1 MQRRPAIEV
10 VWPLF
15 LPEAML
21 MNIHEYQA
29 KELLAKFGIGIPTG
43 IPAMTVEEAVAA
55 ARALPGPLYVVKA
68 QIHAG
73 GRGKGKFKELGPDA
87 KGGVRLAKSV
97 EEVEAHA
104 REMLGN
110 TLVTIQTGDAG
121 KQVNRL
127 YITDGVDIGKEY
139 YLSMLVDRAT
149 GRVAMIASTEGGMS
163 IEDVAHET
171 PEKIATIT
179 IDPAQ
184 GFMPH
189 HGRALAFGLKLKG
202 DLAKQAQV
210 LGKQLYDAFMALDCA
225 MIEINPLADCGGR
238 LLVLDTKMSFDSN
251 ALYRHPDVMALRDET
266 EEDPAEVEASEYDLA
281 YIKLDGNIGCMVNGA
296 GLAMATM
303 DIIKL
308 NGEFPANFLDVGG
321 GASKEKVTAA
331 FKIILKDP
339 AVKGILV
346 NIFGGI
352 MKCDIIAE
360 GIVAAAKEVNLSV
373 PLVVRLEG
381 TNVDLGKQILEGS
394 GLPIVS
400 ASDLGDAARKIVAE
414 VRKAA

>member
-1 MQRRPAIEV
+1 
-10 VWPLF
+10 
-15 LPEAML
+15 

-29 KELLAKFGIGIPTG
+29 KDLLAKYGLPIPAG
-43 IPAMTVEEAVAA
+43 IPALSVEEAVAA
-55 ARALPGPLYVVKA
+55 AKQLPGPLWVVKA

-73 GRGKGKFKELGPDA
+73 GRGKGKFKELGADA
-87 KGGVRLAKSV
+87 KGGVRLAKSI
-97 EEVEAHA
+97 EDVEANA
-104 REMLGN
+104 KDMLGN

-127 YITDGVDIGKEY
+127 YVTDGVDIGKEY
-139 YLSMLVDRAT
+139 YLSLVVDRAT

-171 PEKIATIT
+171 PEKITTIV
-179 IDPAQ
+179 IDPAE

-189 HGRALAFGLKLKG
+189 HGRALAFGLKLTG
-202 DLAKQAQV
+202 DLNKQAQK
-210 LGKQLYDAFMALDCA
+210 LGGQLYQAFMALDCE
-225 MIEINPLADCGGR
+225 MLEINPLAESDGK
-238 LLVLDTKMSFDSN
+238 LMILDAKMSFDSN

-266 EEDPAEVEASEYDLA
+266 EEDPAEIEASKYDLA

-308 NGEFPANFLDVGG
+308 NGAFPANFLDVGG

-339 AVKGILV
+339 AVEGILV

-352 MKCDIIAE
+352 MKCDIIAD
-360 GIVAAAKEVNLSV
+360 GIVAAAKDVNLSV

-381 TNVDLGKQILEGS
+381 TNVQQGKDILANS
-394 GLPIVS
+394 GLPIV
-400 ASDLGDAARKIVAE
+400 AADDLGDAARKIVAE
-414 VRKAA
+414 VKKAA

>member
-1 MQRRPAIEV
+1 
-10 VWPLF
+10 
-15 LPEAML
+15 

-29 KELLAKFGIGIPTG
+29 KELLATAGLPV
-43 IPAMTVEEAVAA
+43 PAGYAAMNGDEAVAA
-55 ARALPGPLYVVKA
+55 AEKLPGPLYVVKA

-87 KGGVRLAKSV
+87 KGGVRLARSV
-97 EEVEAHA
+97 EEVRANAE
-104 REMLGN
+104 EMLGN
-110 TLVTIQTGDAG
+110 TLVTIQTGAEG

-127 YITDGVDIGKEY
+127 YVTDGVDIAREY
-139 YLSMLVDRAT
+139 YLALLVDRAS
-149 GRVAMIASTEGGMS
+149 GRIAMVASTEGGMD
-163 IEDVAHET
+163 IEAVAHDT
-171 PEKIATIT
+171 PERITTIT

-189 HGRALAFGLKLKG
+189 HGRALAYALKLEG
-202 DLAKQAQV
+202 DLNKQAQK
-210 LGKQLYDAFMALDCA
+210 LARQLYDAFLSLDGA
-225 MIEINPLADCGGR
+225 MLEINPLVQTEDGK
-238 LLVLDTKMSFDSN
+238 LVVLDAKMSFDSN
-251 ALYRHPDVMALRDET
+251 AMFRHKDLEALRDET
-266 EEDPAEVEASEYDLA
+266 EEDPMELEASRHDLA

-308 NGEFPANFLDVGG
+308 NGAFPANFLDVGG

-331 FKIILKDP
+331 FKIILSDP

-352 MKCDIIAE
+352 MRCDIIAE
-360 GIVAAAKEVNLSV
+360 GIIAAAREVELDV

-381 TNVDLGKQILEGS
+381 TNVEEGKAILADS
-394 GLPIVS
+394 GLPIVP
-400 ASDLGDAARKIVAE
+400 ADDLGDAARKIVAQVKE
-414 VRKAA
+414 AA

>member
-1 MQRRPAIEV
+1 
-10 VWPLF
+10 
-15 LPEAML
+15 
-21 MNIHEYQA
+21 MNIHEHQA
-29 KELLAKFGIGIPTG
+29 KELLAQAGIPV
-43 IPAMTVEEAVAA
+43 PAGHAAMSVEDAVEA
-55 ARALPGPLYVVKA
+55 ARKLPGPLYVVKA

-73 GRGKGKFKELGPDA
+73 GRGKGKFKELPADA
-87 KGGVRLAKSV
+87 KGGVRLARSL
-97 EEVEAHA
+97 EEVESNA

-110 TLVTIQTGDAG
+110 TLVTVQTGEAG

-127 YITDGVDIGKEY
+127 YVTDGVEIAREY
-139 YLSMLVDRAT
+139 YLALLVDRAT
-149 GRVAMIASTEGGMS
+149 GRVAMVVSTEGGMS

-171 PEKIATIT
+171 PEKITTLT

-184 GFMPH
+184 GFQPH
-189 HGRALAFGLKLKG
+189 HGRAVAFALKLKG
-202 DLAKQAQV
+202 EANKQAQK
-210 LGKQLYDAFMALDCA
+210 LARQLYDAFVALDCA
-225 MIEINPLADCGGR
+225 MLEINPLVETPDGGM
-238 LLVLDTKMSFDSN
+238 LVLDAKVSFDSN
-251 ALYRHPDVMALRDET
+251 AEYRHPELASLRDES
-266 EEDPAEVEASEYDLA
+266 EEDPMEVEASKHDLA

-308 NGEFPANFLDVGG
+308 NGAFPANFLDVGG

-331 FKIILKDP
+331 FKIILSDP
-339 AVKGILV
+339 AVEGILV

-381 TNVDLGKQILEGS
+381 TNVEQGKSILANS
-394 GLPIVS
+394 GLAIVP
-400 ASDLGDAARKIVAE
+400 ANDLGDAARKIVAE
-414 VRKAA
+414 VKKAA